1 MTKSEHVKDPQW
13 MLLKNYNLNYVRT
26 LKRLGGCPN
35 VLFLAFAG
43 IFVVYACDSLHMY
56 STYNKYFPPAMCT
69 LSRSEN
75 ANLYSELIVSL
86 LSFFADSFTDYF
98 SDYECNQPLMERA
111 VLTATSSLTERGPE
125 KARLNGK
132 FIILFR
138 KKSA

>member
-1 MTKSEHVKDPQW
+1 MT
-13 MLLKNYNLNYVRT
+13 
-26 LKRLGGCPN
+26 
-35 VLFLAFAG
+35 
-43 IFVVYACDSLHMY
+43 VYICMY

-98 SDYECNQPLMERA
+98 SDYECNQPLMDRA
-111 VLTATSSLTERGPE
+111 VLTATSSLSERGPE

-132 FIILFR
+132 FVIQFQTKSVYLKNAALFPT
-138 KKSA
+138 

>member
-1 MTKSEHVKDPQW
+1 

-86 LSFFADSFTDYF
+86 LYFFADSFTDYF

-125 KARLNGK
+125 KSRLNGK

-138 KKSA
+138 KNAA